1 MGVGETVPFEGEVK
15 AGAVVVV
22 QEAQEVSGATVIIGA
37 VAVRCMGEVV
47 FVQGWGR

>member
-15 AGAVVVV
+15 AGAVVV
-22 QEAQEVSGATVIIGA
+22 AQEVSGATVIIGA
-37 VAVRCMGEVV
+37 VAVRCMGEMV